1 MADPLTRAL
10 SLPRRIIRRLVRR
23 GPEDA
28 PPATGSEDTPPAG
41 VEPAHVEIHQKV
53 QDFTM
58 TSPERVYALCDA
70 VGYIVKNGIE
80 GALVECG
87 VWRGGSAMA
96 MAMTLLEHGVHDRE
110 LHLFD
115 TFEGMTPP
123 GPEDVDIAGDRASDL
138 LAQRQRTQEDPLWC
152 YSPIDAVRDAM
163 ASTGYP
169 ADKIH
174 FHRGDVLETLPG
186 RAPKHIALLR
196 LDTDWYESTR
206 HELECLYPRLAD
218 LGVLIIDDYGHWRG
232 SRRAIDEYVQR
243 NRLPLLLN
251 RIDYTGRI
259 AVKALRR

>member
-1 MADPLTRAL
+1 
-10 SLPRRIIRRLVRR
+10 
-23 GPEDA
+23 
-28 PPATGSEDTPPAG
+28 
-41 VEPAHVEIHQKV
+41 
-53 QDFTM
+53 M

-70 VGYIVKNGIE
+70 VRYIVEGDVR

-96 MAMTLLEHGVHDRE
+96 MALTLLEHGVRDRE

-123 GPEDVDIAGDRASDL
+123 GPEDVDIAGERATDL
-138 LAQRQRTQEDPLWC
+138 LAARRRTEDDSLWC
-152 YSPIDAVRDAM
+152 YSPIEAVRDAM

-169 ADKIH
+169 TDKVH

-186 RAPKHIALLR
+186 RAPKEIALLR
-196 LDTDWYESTR
+196 LDTDWYESTK
-206 HELECLYPRLAD
+206 HELECLYPRLTE

-232 SRRAIDEYVQR
+232 SRRAVDEYVR
-243 NRLPLLLN
+243 RHGLPLLLN

-259 AVKALRR
+259 AVKATRR